1 MPRDTT
7 ASMTASQGL
16 DDDALLARY
25 AAGDRAAAQILLD
38 RLAPRVL
45 RLARRLLQDPAEA
58 EDVTQETLLRAFTRL
73 DTFRGEA
80 KFSSWLY
87 QVGTNCIRMHLR
99 SRRRRNAWS
108 LEDHLREAEAAD
120 ED

>member
-45 RLARRLLQDPAEA
+45 RLARRLLQDPSEA
-58 EDVTQETLLRAFTRL
+58 EDVTQAGTHGASAAATIVG
-73 DTFRGEA
+73 RG
-80 KFSSWLY
+80 
-87 QVGTNCIRMHLR
+87 
-99 SRRRRNAWS
+99 RR
-108 LEDHLREAEAAD
+108 
-120 ED
+120 